1 MRTRRLSFLLLTL
14 AILGLAGCS
23 PAPSATAEKFTVAL
37 AKGDVTTAKKY
48 CTPST
53 AQMLDFAASMGAAPA
68 QPNFKFVMTKQEIDG
83 NRATVRFK
91 DEKGKEQKMDL
102 VKIDG
107 RWQVEIRK

>member
-1 MRTRRLSFLLLTL
+1 MMKRLLSVSLLAL
-14 AILGLAGCS
+14 ALLGLAGCS
-23 PAPSATAEKFTVAL
+23 PAPSAAAEKFTVAL

-48 CTPST
+48 CTQST

-68 QPNFKFVMTKQEIDG
+68 QPDFKFVMTKQEIDG
-83 NRATVRFK
+83 NRATVHFK
-91 DEKGKEQKMDL
+91 DEKGRDQKLDL

>member
-1 MRTRRLSFLLLTL
+1 MRTRRLSFLFLTL

-37 AKGDVTTAKKY
+37 AKGDVATAKKY
-48 CTPST
+48 CTQST
-53 AQMLDFAASMGAAPA
+53 AQMLDFAVSMGAVQA
-68 QPNFKFVMTKQEIDG
+68 QPDFKFVVTKQEVDG

-91 DEKGKEQKMDL
+91 DDKGKEEKVDL

-107 RWQVEIRK
+107 RWQVEVRK

>member
-1 MRTRRLSFLLLTL
+1 MRRRLLPVLFLTL
-14 AILGLAGCS
+14 ALLGLAGCS
-23 PAPSATAEKFTVAL
+23 PTPSATAEKFTVAL

-48 CTPST
+48 CTQST
-53 AQMLDFAASMGAAPA
+53 AQMLDFAVSMGSVQA
-68 QPNFKFVMTKQEIDG
+68 QPDFKFVVTEQEIDG

-91 DEKGKEQKMDL
+91 NDKGEEEKIDL